1 MADLK
6 TDYDQVKKVSVL
18 TPEMTDIFR
27 KVWEAKTSQSS
38 RVTNNP
44 VSSDDCLT
52 HFDSALFIK
61 VSLRKSWITTM
72 SFISSMDLRTMV
84 VVAPII

>member
-1 MADLK
+1 MAEKTAGASINREALDQWEQTRLRMTDLK

-61 VSLRKSWITTM
+61 VS
-72 SFISSMDLRTMV
+72 
-84 VVAPII
+84 P